1 MHKVAQAF
9 PPDDGF
15 LTDDERLALVMRYMQ
30 LPQASLAEIAQCLN
44 RPTKAVAGLL
54 AHGLKKVRKLR
65 DISG

>member
-15 LTDDERLALVMRYMQ
+15 LTDDERLALVMRHIRQ
-30 LPQASLAEIAQCLN
+30 PQASLAEIAQGLN

-54 AHGLKKVRKLR
+54 ARGLKKVRKLR